1 MGNDEAAGEVPSRR
15 LVVSLERL
23 FQVLFSYEL
32 ALTNLWLSGL
42 LTSAVTEAISSG
54 LQPTVQSVLEAV
66 FAPALSDASPASSAF
81 SSPSLLIPVASQVIT
96 GFVLSPLDLVRT
108 RLIVQSSLP
117 RYRSYT
123 GPLDALQQ
131 ILTDEGGL
139 SGVYLH
145 PHLLFPTLID
155 CTLRS
160 LVPFI
165 LPGLIAS
172 YLSFGGVPITAET
185 HPLMWGVSEL
195 LGSCAGLLITLP
207 FETVR
212 RRLQV
217 QVRGTARP
225 IKACVELRPAPYNG
239 IVDALWHV
247 LTEERSDLP
256 LKMSKRKRRKSVN
269 SKGKN
274 REVKEGDAEESEGDS
289 EEHESWLRHTGI
301 GQLYRG
307 LGMRVGASAIV
318 FILAMLSGGDEP
330 DAGWA
335 EL

>member
-1 MGNDEAAGEVPSRR
+1 MHMLLGW
-15 LVVSLERL
+15 
-23 FQVLFSYEL
+23 
-32 ALTNLWLSGL
+32 TGL
-42 LTSAVTEAISSG
+42 LTSAVTEAISLG
-54 LQPTVQSVLEAV
+54 LQPVLQSILESIFV
-66 FAPALSDASPASSAF
+66 PVIPGTSSIPPSF
-81 SSPSLLIPVASQVIT
+81 SSSLLSAQLASHVLT
-96 GFVLSPLDLVRT
+96 GFILSPLDLVRT
-108 RLIVQSSLP
+108 RLIVQSALP
-117 RYRSYT
+117 RYRSYS
-123 GPLDALQQ
+123 GPIDALQQ

-160 LVPFI
+160 LVPFV
-165 LPGLIAS
+165 LPGLVSS
-172 YLSFGGVPITAET
+172 YLSFGGVLITAET
-185 HPLMWGVSEL
+185 HPFMWGVSEL
-195 LGSCAGLLITLP
+195 LGTCASFLITLP

-217 QVRGTARP
+217 QVRGVAQP
-225 IKACVELRPAPYNG
+225 IKACVEIRPAPYNG
-239 IVDALWHV
+239 IVDALWHI

-256 LKMSKRKRRKSVN
+256 LKPSKRRRRKSVG
-269 SKGKN
+269 SKGKI
-274 REVKEGDAEESEGDS
+274 REVKEGEKEENES

-307 LGMRVGASAIV
+307 LGMRVGASVIV
-318 FILAMLSGGDEP
+318 FVLAMLSGGDEQ

>member
-1 MGNDEAAGEVPSRR
+1 M
-15 LVVSLERL
+15 SL
-23 FQVLFSYEL
+23 
-32 ALTNLWLSGL
+32 
-42 LTSAVTEAISSG
+42 G
-54 LQPTVQSVLEAV
+54 LQPTIQSILESVLL
-66 FAPALSDASPASSAF
+66 PGASPVPSTF
-81 SSPSLLIPVASQVIT
+81 SPPPLFIPVASQVLT
-96 GFVLSPLDLVRT
+96 GFLLSPLDIVRT
-108 RLIVQSSLP
+108 RLIVQSALP

-131 ILTDEGGL
+131 ILTEEGGL

-145 PHLLFPTLID
+145 PHILFPTLLD

-160 LVPFI
+160 LVPFV
-165 LPGLIAS
+165 LPGLVAS
-172 YLSFGGVPITAET
+172 YLSFGGAPITAET
-185 HPLMWGVSEL
+185 HPFMWGVSEL

-217 QVRGTARP
+217 QVRGTAKP
-225 IKACVELRPAPYNG
+225 IKACVELRPSPYNG
-239 IVDALWHV
+239 IVDALWHI

-256 LKMSKRKRRKSVN
+256 LKTSKRRRRKSVG
-269 SKGKN
+269 SKGKT
-274 REVKEGDAEESEGDS
+274 KESKDGEGEESES
-289 EEHESWLRHTGI
+289 EENESWLRHTGI

-307 LGMRVGASAIV
+307 LGMRVGASVIV
-318 FILAMLSGGDEP
+318 FVLAMLSGGDEP